1 VETPAAYRRHA
12 VTCLELARRADPVD
26 KARLLGAAE
35 AWRSLAER
43 AEQRR
48 IRETAAAAFGIRP
61 RLGRFGRSSSA
72 A

>member
-48 IRETAAAAFGIRP
+48 IRETAAFGIRP
-61 RLGRFGRSSSA
+61 RLGRFGRSTSA

>member
-1 VETPAAYRRHA
+1 MMVSHP
-12 VTCLELARRADPVD
+12 PVD
-26 KARLLGAAE
+26 KARLLAAAE

-48 IRETAAAAFGIRP
+48 IRETAASGSRR